1 MIKRILPY
9 LIFPLCMFLCMQNVS
24 ESGNDGSSSESHDLA
39 ITRFSSDSFSFT
51 EADSELDIPRPTS
64 VSNTP
69 RADVQI
75 KRPGSA
81 GNSGY
86 TFIKSGKLLNRNTT
100 FSIQNNILLF
110 PSGFSDHNH
119 HLINLGKLII

>member
-1 MIKRILPY
+1 
-9 LIFPLCMFLCMQNVS
+9 MQNVS

-100 FSIQNNILLF
+100 FSFHNNILLF

-119 HLINLGKLII
+119 YLINLGKLII